1 MSVTP
6 CEPPKH
12 ADPACPVRG
21 ILDRLGDKWSTL
33 VISNLVDG
41 RLRFSEI
48 KKRIPDI
55 SQRMLTETLRSL
67 ERDGVLLRSVYPS
80 IPPRVEYSLTPLGH
94 SLLPLVMAL
103 VTWALEHRS
112 EIRDARASYDAA
124 KSLPL
129 EPVAA
134 VQRR

>member
-1 MSVTP
+1 MSVTT
-6 CEPPKH
+6 CDPPKRV
-12 ADPACPVRG
+12 DPDCPVRG

-33 VISNLVDG
+33 VISNLAEG

-55 SQRMLTETLRSL
+55 SQRMLTETLRTL

-112 EIRDARASYDAA
+112 EIGNARASYDAA
-124 KSLPL
+124 RSLPL

>member
-6 CEPPKH
+6 CDPPEH
-12 ADPACPVRG
+12 EDPDCPVRG
-21 ILDRLGDKWSTL
+21 ILDRLGEKWSTL
-33 VISNLVDG
+33 VISNLAEG

-55 SQRMLTETLRSL
+55 SQRMLTETLRNL

-94 SLLPLVMAL
+94 SLVPLVMAL
-103 VTWALEHRS
+103 VSWALEHRS
-112 EIRDARASYDAA
+112 EIRNARASYDAA

-129 EPVAA
+129 EPVPPA
-134 VQRR
+134 QRP

>member
-6 CEPPKH
+6 CDPPQH
-12 ADPACPVRG
+12 GDPDCPVRG

-33 VISNLVDG
+33 VISNLAGG

-55 SQRMLTETLRSL
+55 SQRMLTETLRNL

-103 VTWALEHRS
+103 VSWALEHRS
-112 EIRDARASYDAA
+112 EIRDARAAYDAA

>member
-6 CEPPKH
+6 CEPPQRG
-12 ADPACPVRG
+12 DPDCPVRG

-33 VISNLVDG
+33 VISNLADE

-55 SQRMLTETLRSL
+55 SQRMLTETLRNL

-94 SLLPLVMAL
+94 SLLPHVMAL
-103 VTWALEHRS
+103 VSWALEHRS
-112 EIRDARASYDAA
+112 EIREARASYDAA
-124 KSLPL
+124 KSVPL
-129 EPVAA
+129 EPV